1 MEKPKNSKAKI
12 KATDRYNKK
21 HYKNISI
28 RVKPEEADYIRK
40 VAKYRGI
47 SITQLMLQAVEL
59 YDNIDNIAT
68 ADDLS
73 AIKKGEEELVNGET
87 IGHDEIDWQ

>member
-40 VAKYRGI
+40 VAKDRGI
-47 SITQLMLQAVEL
+47 SLN
-59 YDNIDNIAT
+59 Y
-68 ADDLS
+68 S
-73 AIKKGEEELVNGET
+73 RKCR
-87 IGHDEIDWQ
+87 

>member
-40 VAKYRGI
+40 VAKDSLQIKNYEIRCFLC
-47 SITQLMLQAVEL
+47 LMCFKNCVLWVF
-59 YDNIDNIAT
+59 
-68 ADDLS
+68 
-73 AIKKGEEELVNGET
+73 
-87 IGHDEIDWQ
+87 